1 MRSLYV
7 DYGGYMFRNL
17 LRTLLSLLFLL
28 FFLLEH
34 IGNLL
39 LTCYFLRPSERIFKF
54 CPKYMTEI
62 LKNLS
67 ESFLAETLVINPIDI
82 FYNILLLLF

>member
-39 LTCYFLRPSERIFKF
+39 LTCYFLRPSERICLVVMLCLCEKKKF
-54 CPKYMTEI
+54 
-62 LKNLS
+62 NLN
-67 ESFLAETLVINPIDI
+67 FVRNT
-82 FYNILLLLF
+82 